1 MTSYK
6 KYSSNLFNNKL
17 NKRMIKSKNKDN
29 LMEDIKIMTIG
40 ILKTMGQVTNWRKV
54 IFKIYHFIN
63 KDKKQKMKNIKQ
75 TSR

>member
-6 KYSSNLFNNKL
+6 KYNSNLFNNKL

-29 LMEDIKIMTIG
+29 LMEDIEIMTIG
-40 ILKTMGQVTNWRKV
+40 ILKTMGQVTNQRKV

>member
-1 MTSYK
+1 MTNYK
-6 KYSSNLFNNKL
+6 KYNSNPFNNKL

-29 LMEDIKIMTIG
+29 QMEEIEIMTIG
-40 ILKTMGQVTNWRKV
+40 IQKTMGQVTNQRKV
-54 IFKIYHFIN
+54 IFKSYHFFN